1 MYRQGWSGAG
11 FTCRDE
17 GPTGASYSGE
27 VDVDVDRLL
36 AERERM
42 LEEELAELTKP
53 AGEVGAISFGKRVG
67 DGTSVAV
74 DRLAAVS
81 AQEHLLAMLEEV
93 RRARRR
99 VADGTYGICEVCG
112 KPVPE
117 ERLEVRPWAVRCV
130 EHS

>member
-1 MYRQGWSGAG
+1 M
-11 FTCRDE
+11 
-17 GPTGASYSGE
+17 ASYSGE
-27 VDVDVDRLL
+27 VNGDLDRLL
-36 AERERM
+36 AEREQN
-42 LEEELAELTKP
+42 LEDELAELTKP

-67 DGTSVAV
+67 DGTSMAV

-81 AQEHLLAMLEEV
+81 AQEHLLATLEEV

-112 KPVPE
+112 ERVPE

-130 EHS
+130 QHS

>member
-1 MYRQGWSGAG
+1 MD
-11 FTCRDE
+11 F
-17 GPTGASYSGE
+17 
-27 VDVDVDRLL
+27 DVERLL
-36 AERERM
+36 AEREEK
-42 LEEELAELTKP
+42 LEEELAELTRP

-67 DGTSVAV
+67 DGTSMAV

-99 VADGTYGICEVCG
+99 VAEGTYGICEVCG
-112 KPVPE
+112 KPLPD

-130 EHS
+130 QHS